1 MPRRKRMYL
10 AGLPYHLVQR
20 GNNREVCFV
29 EPENYQY
36 YLQLWKECSK
46 RYRVAVHA
54 YCLMT
59 NHIHFLVTPEDSDSI
74 SRAMSVIGSR
84 YAYYFNK
91 AYKRTGTIWEGR
103 HKSSLIQSDRYF
115 LTCCR
120 YIELNPVVA
129 GMVNK
134 PEEYKWSS
142 YLANAW
148 GRKSNLVSHD
158 EYLKLGVD
166 TQARSYTY
174 RELFKHQLSDYDVH
188 LIENAS
194 EYCQP
199 VGDDYFRL
207 QIEENYE
214 IKLGQSSRGRPK
226 KKMVKK

>member
-1 MPRRKRMYL
+1 
-10 AGLPYHLVQR
+10 
-20 GNNREVCFV
+20 
-29 EPENYQY
+29 
-36 YLQLWKECSK
+36 
-46 RYRVAVHA
+46 
-54 YCLMT
+54 MT
-59 NHIHFLVTPEDSDSI
+59 NHIHFLLTPENSDSI

-91 AYKRTGTIWEGR
+91 TYKRTGTIWEGR

-148 GRKSNLVSHD
+148 GRGSNLVSHD

-166 TQARSYTY
+166 TEARIYAY
-174 RELFKHQLSDYDVH
+174 RELFIDQLSDYDVH
-188 LIENAS
+188 LIQKAS
-194 EYCQP
+194 EYCQS
-199 VGDDYFRL
+199 VGDEYFRI
-207 QIEENYE
+207 QIEEKYG
-214 IKLGQSSRGRPK
+214 IMLGQPSRGRPK
-226 KKMVKK
+226 KGMVKK

>member
-46 RYRVAVHA
+46 RYRIAVHA

-59 NHIHFLVTPEDSDSI
+59 NHIHFLVTPENSDSI

-91 AYKRTGTIWEGR
+91 TYKRTGTIWEGR

-115 LTCCR
+115 LTCSR

-148 GRKSNLVSHD
+148 ARESNLASHD

-166 TQARSYTY
+166 TDERSYAY
-174 RELFKHQLSDYDVH
+174 RELFKDRLSDYDVH
-188 LIENAS
+188 LIQNAS

-199 VGDDYFRL
+199 VGDDHFRV
-207 QIEENYE
+207 QIEEKYGVT
-214 IKLGQSSRGRPK
+214 LGQPFRGRPK
-226 KKMVKK
+226 KGGVKK